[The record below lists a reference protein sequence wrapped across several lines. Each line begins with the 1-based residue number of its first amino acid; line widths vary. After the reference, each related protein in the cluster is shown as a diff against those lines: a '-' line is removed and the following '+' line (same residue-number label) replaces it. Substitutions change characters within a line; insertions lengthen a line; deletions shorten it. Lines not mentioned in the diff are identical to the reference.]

1 MTTPYD
7 EVTLLRIKELADLVY
22 QREPSWRTT
31 EMRLLAP
38 ATPNAIASLSEALP
52 VPLPPS
58 YRTFLKTYDG
68 CIDFWPKFTLL
79 GTTGETRQTIDAE
92 VEDARETLAQYVAA
106 DGGQVTPERIAEFE
120 TPTEV
125 TEQLYLPRHTVFGTN
140 RGGEFFVFNERVCNG
155 DEYEVV
161 HYTYDGGIY
170 YRYEDFGAFLRA
182 TLQSLE
188 KRVREKKY
196 R

>member
-1 MTTPYD
+1 
-7 EVTLLRIKELADLVY
+7 
-22 QREPSWRTT
+22 
-31 EMRLLAP
+31 
-38 ATPNAIASLSEALP
+38 
-52 VPLPPS
+52 
-58 YRTFLKTYDG
+58 
-68 CIDFWPKFTLL
+68 
-79 GTTGETRQTIDAE
+79 
-92 VEDARETLAQYVAA
+92 
-106 DGGQVTPERIAEFE
+106 
-120 TPTEV
+120 
-125 TEQLYLPRHTVFGTN
+125 VFGTN